1 VTLVFCRDLSVA
13 DWIADSDLPWHRL
26 VSFGPAVFDAYAR
39 LRFLPDP
46 ARPGQSENEVTGEDW
61 RAAQWPTVLE
71 VLATQT
77 ATPNDCYFC
86 VWEGFGHAHAAIDD
100 DAVYIDAVDSLPPEQ
115 AGAQPALAPRLAS
128 DHSMPHVPKVVVQ
141 ERAYWLFRGPLTD
154 VGTWDT
160 AHGWPGQCRLYND
173 EPAFVWPSD
182 RAWCI
187 ANDVDPHYAGIGAS
201 SRTIDQLL
209 AHPSLDVV
217 TADPQVKPP
226 EYR

>member
-1 VTLVFCRDLSVA
+1 VTLVFCWDLSAA
-13 DWIADSDLPWHRL
+13 DWIADSDLPWPRL

-46 ARPGQSENEVTGEDW
+46 VRRGQSENEVTCEDW
-61 RAAQWPTVLE
+61 RAAQLPTVLE

-77 ATPNDCYFC
+77 ATPDDCYFC
-86 VWEGFGHAHAAIDD
+86 VWDGFGGVDERVDD
-100 DAVYIDAVDSLPPEQ
+100 DAAYIDDVRALPPEQ
-115 AGAQPALAPRLAS
+115 AGAEPALAPRPAAAP
-128 DHSMPHVPKVVVQ
+128 SMSRVPKVVVP

-154 VGTWDT
+154 VGAWDT
-160 AHGWPGQCRLYND
+160 AHGWPGQYQLYKT
-173 EPAFVWPSD
+173 EPAFIWPSD

-209 AHPSLDVV
+209 AHPSLDLV
-217 TADPQVKPP
+217 TADPQVEPP